1 MTTINRAHPEI
12 EGETHIAAAHS
23 QRQKLGRT
31 AGRIALN
38 GLVIV
43 VAVVTFFPI
52 YWMLVST
59 FQPNEYTLHFPPPLF
74 PKAITVRQFADLFA
88 NHPLALWLRNS
99 FIIALITMLVCMLL
113 SVMGAYA
120 LSNLRWKGRNL
131 FGLFLLVTQMLPEI
145 LVLIPIY
152 GIYRRLDLLNS
163 LTSLSVIDA
172 AFILPICIW
181 ILKGVFDTVPPEVLD
196 AAVVDGC
203 TQLSVVWRIVLPLTV
218 PGLVAVAVVAFFFA
232 WNEYLYAS
240 ILLGKA
246 QLMPAS
252 VGLSTLKAIGRTPV
266 EQYMAAGLTFAILP
280 VAFYLLMQRYIVSG
294 LTAGAVKG

>member
-1 MTTINRAHPEI
+1 MDTDMTTHAADVESAGKKHKVRQRI
-12 EGETHIAAAHS
+12 EQAA
-23 QRQKLGRT
+23 LYVT
-31 AGRIALN
+31 
-38 GLVIV
+38 
-43 VAVVTFFPI
+43 VAAVSLLTVFPV
-52 YWMLVST
+52 YWMAVST
-59 FQPNEYTLHFPPPLF
+59 FQPNKYTLRFPPPLF
-74 PKAITVRQFADLFA
+74 PKEIVFTQFAELFGH
-88 NHPLALWLRNS
+88 HPIALWLRNS
-99 FIIALITMLVCMLL
+99 FLIAVMAMLLCTAL

-120 LSNLRWKGRNL
+120 LSSLRWKGRST

-145 LVLIPIY
+145 LVLIPLYI
-152 GIYRRLDLLNS
+152 IYRRLDMLNS
-163 LTSLSVIDA
+163 LPALSLIDV

-203 TQLSVVWRIVLPLTV
+203 TELSVVWRIVLPLSA
-218 PGLVAVAVVAFFFA
+218 PGLVAVAVVSFFFA

-252 VGLSTLKAIGRTPV
+252 VGLSTLKAIASTPV
-266 EQYMAAGLTFAILP
+266 EQYMAAGMVFSILP
-280 VAFYLLMQRYIVSG
+280 VLFYLTMQRYIVSG